1 MPVIDGTHSMSM
13 TDALGTAP
21 VGIPTT
27 GVESSATLPSD
38 RYQFTTEAA
47 VFTAH
52 SSKMDSSKTMAD
64 LATAITNSKATT
76 NPVPLTPAI
85 MGITVP
91 T

>member
-1 MPVIDGTHSMSM
+1 MPVIDGTHSMAM
-13 TDALGTAP
+13 TDALGSAP
-21 VGIPTT
+21 AGIPTT

-47 VFTAH
+47 VFRANAAH
-52 SSKMDSSKTMAD
+52 MTSTKNMAD
-64 LATAITNSKATT
+64 LATAITASKDAN

-91 T
+91 V